1 MPPKRKKRYTQK
13 QKKRTGRKQKNTTF
27 KNTAQVGGRKSLED
41 ALSEK
46 LTDELVQKLIDYPDR
61 KYSILIDFCSD
72 NSFVVNTM
80 KLLDESSLA
89 SEGVYTPYNNKLTIS
104 NDFEQGKLLEIII
117 KVDKDVIQYATTVKE
132 KNESDN
138 KFCIDENLPVIYHIP
153 EITTLDDKDLLSS
166 TTLAPSIS
174 DEQPSGEVGFN
185 NAPRDPMS
193 YDNKEITSPDFIP
206 EQAQINMNDLVVE
219 DLEDVS
225 DSYIDSSVTAPSDD
239 LSKELE
245 TKIDRLAHEARLRAE
260 EEAQRK
266 AEEEAKR
273 KAEEDAKKKAQ
284 EEAKRK
290 AEEDAKKKAEEEAK
304 RKAEED
310 AKKKADEEA
319 KKKAEEDAKKKADE
333 ETRLKAEEDAKKKA
347 DDEAKKK
354 ADDEAKKKAEED
366 AKRKVEEEAK
376 RKVEEETKLK
386 AEEEKK
392 RHSDSKRGPIFTK
405 RNNKKGESH
414 VRGSFVEE
422 TLKKEAETHKE
433 AFRSQQDEPE
443 DEPEDDLDLTAITE
457 RIEEDDETKVEFIA
471 NIAALQANVID
482 AAVREPNVTDTIHK
496 LKSDIIKSWNTGFIK
511 DTIIKTIGEENNTNL
526 QNIFENVL
534 CRLYPFTFGKYE
546 APLSEGIFGYGEGS
560 YNTKYSHT
568 VDAIEGINYYLGT
581 LINDK
586 LNKEREMRVINDVS
600 TFINDFKK
608 KDGFNYIEGCHTSE
622 LVNGKCPVDTLKCK
636 NADENTKEATTIIA
650 DFENIGARLKTNQ
663 YNEKKSFSKDFVRI
677 DGKLQ
682 AFIQHINNK
691 GLTTNLAKIKTNIS
705 SKHANDDIQPIFIKQ
720 NIELLK
726 KFIENYV
733 SEKSKT
739 QGGKKTRKNRRK
751 TKQRKTKRRA

>member
-13 QKKRTGRKQKNTTF
+13 QKNRTGRKQKNTTF
-27 KNTAQVGGRKSLED
+27 KNTSQVGGRKSLED

-89 SEGVYTPYNNKLTIS
+89 SDGVYTPYNNQLTIP

-117 KVDKDVIQYATTVKE
+117 KVDEDVIQYATTVKE

-174 DEQPSGEVGFN
+174 DEQQSDMVDFN
-185 NAPRDPMS
+185 NAPRGPMS
-193 YDNKEITSPDFIP
+193 YDNKEITSPDFMP
-206 EQAQINMNDLVVE
+206 EQAQVNMNDLVVE

-225 DSYIDSSVTAPSDD
+225 DSYIDSNVTAPSDD

-260 EEAQRK
+260 EEAEKKRL
-266 AEEEAKR
+266 EEEAKR
-273 KAEEDAKKKAQ
+273 KAEED
-284 EEAKRK
+284 
-290 AEEDAKKKAEEEAK
+290 
-304 RKAEED
+304 
-310 AKKKADEEA
+310 
-319 KKKAEEDAKKKADE
+319 
-333 ETRLKAEEDAKKKA
+333 
-347 DDEAKKK
+347 
-354 ADDEAKKKAEED
+354 
-366 AKRKVEEEAK
+366 
-376 RKVEEETKLK
+376 
-386 AEEEKK
+386 
-392 RHSDSKRGPIFTK
+392 
-405 RNNKKGESH
+405 
-414 VRGSFVEE
+414 
-422 TLKKEAETHKE
+422 
-433 AFRSQQDEPE
+433 
-443 DEPEDDLDLTAITE
+443 EPEDDFDVTAITE

-471 NIAALQANVID
+471 NIAALQAKIKD
-482 AAVREPNVTDTIHK
+482 ATVRNPDIADTIHK
-496 LKSDIIKSWNTGFIK
+496 LKSDIIQSWNTGFIK

-534 CRLYPFTFGKYE
+534 CRLYPLTFGKYE

-560 YNTKYSHT
+560 YNAKHSHT

-586 LNKEREMRVINDVS
+586 LPGDIETNFINDVS

-608 KDGFNYIEGCHTSE
+608 KDSFNYIEGCHTSE
-622 LVNGKCPVDTLKCK
+622 LVKGKCPVDTLKCK

-650 DFENIGARLKTNQ
+650 DFDNIGARLKTNQ

-705 SKHANDDIQPIFIKQ
+705 SKHATDDIQPIFIKQ

>member
-80 KLLDESSLA
+80 KLLDDSSMA
-89 SEGVYTPYNNKLTIS
+89 SEGVYTPYKNKLTIS

-174 DEQPSGEVGFN
+174 DEQQSGEVDLDDASRG
-185 NAPRDPMS
+185 PMS
-193 YDNKEITSPDFIP
+193 YDEEITSPDFMH
-206 EQAQINMNDLVVE
+206 EKAQINMDDLVVE

-260 EEAQRK
+260 E
-266 AEEEAKR
+266 
-273 KAEEDAKKKAQ
+273 D
-284 EEAKRK
+284 
-290 AEEDAKKKAEEEAK
+290 
-304 RKAEED
+304 
-310 AKKKADEEA
+310 A
-319 KKKAEEDAKKKADE
+319 KKKAEEDAKKKA
-333 ETRLKAEEDAKKKA
+333 EED
-347 DDEAKKK
+347 
-354 ADDEAKKKAEED
+354 AKKKAEED
-366 AKRKVEEEAK
+366 AKKKVEEDA
-376 RKVEEETKLK
+376 RK
-386 AEEEKK
+386 AEEEARKA
-392 RHSDSKRGPIFTK
+392 
-405 RNNKKGESH
+405 
-414 VRGSFVEE
+414 EE
-422 TLKKEAETHKE
+422 EARKAE
-433 AFRSQQDEPE
+433 E
-443 DEPEDDLDLTAITE
+443 DELEDDLDVTAITE

-471 NIAALQANVID
+471 NIAALQAKVKD
-482 AAVREPNVTDTIHK
+482 ATVRNPDIADTIHK

-560 YNTKYSHT
+560 YNAKHSHT

-586 LNKEREMRVINDVS
+586 LPGDIETNFINDVS

-622 LVNGKCPVDTLKCK
+622 LVKGKCPVDTLKCK

-650 DFENIGARLKTNQ
+650 DFENIGKRLTTNH

-682 AFIQHINNK
+682 SFIQHINNK
-691 GLTTNLAKIKTNIS
+691 GLTTNLAKIKTNLS
-705 SKHANDDIQPIFIKQ
+705 SKHATDDIQPIFIKQ

-726 KFIENYV
+726 KFIDNYV

>member
-27 KNTAQVGGRKSLED
+27 KNTSQVGGRKSLED

-80 KLLDESSLA
+80 KLLDDSSMA
-89 SEGVYTPYNNKLTIS
+89 SEGVYTPYKNKLTIS

-174 DEQPSGEVGFN
+174 DEQQSGEVDLDDASRG
-185 NAPRDPMS
+185 PMS
-193 YDNKEITSPDFIP
+193 YDEEITSPDFMH
-206 EQAQINMNDLVVE
+206 EKAQINMDDLVVE

-260 EEAQRK
+260 E
-266 AEEEAKR
+266 
-273 KAEEDAKKKAQ
+273 D
-284 EEAKRK
+284 
-290 AEEDAKKKAEEEAK
+290 
-304 RKAEED
+304 
-310 AKKKADEEA
+310 A
-319 KKKAEEDAKKKADE
+319 KKKAEEDAKKKA
-333 ETRLKAEEDAKKKA
+333 EEDAKKKVEEDA
-347 DDEAKKK
+347 R
-354 ADDEAKKKAEED
+354 KAEEE

-376 RKVEEETKLK
+376 RKVEEEAKRKVEEEARLQ
-386 AEEEKK
+386 AEE
-392 RHSDSKRGPIFTK
+392 
-405 RNNKKGESH
+405 
-414 VRGSFVEE
+414 
-422 TLKKEAETHKE
+422 
-433 AFRSQQDEPE
+433 DEL
-443 DEPEDDLDLTAITE
+443 EDDLDVTAITE

-471 NIAALQANVID
+471 NIAALQAKVKD
-482 AAVREPNVTDTIHK
+482 ATVRNPDIADTIHK

-560 YNTKYSHT
+560 YNAKHSHT

-586 LNKEREMRVINDVS
+586 LPGDIETNFINDVS

-622 LVNGKCPVDTLKCK
+622 LVKGKCPVDTLKCK

-650 DFENIGARLKTNQ
+650 DFENIGKRLTTNH

-682 AFIQHINNK
+682 SFIQHINNK
-691 GLTTNLAKIKTNIS
+691 GLTTNLAKIKTNLS
-705 SKHANDDIQPIFIKQ
+705 SKHATDDIQPIFIKQ

-726 KFIENYV
+726 KFIDNYV

>member
-27 KNTAQVGGRKSLED
+27 KNTSQVGGRKSLED

-89 SEGVYTPYNNKLTIS
+89 SEGVYTPYKNKLTIS

-174 DEQPSGEVGFN
+174 DEQQSGEVDLDDASRG
-185 NAPRDPMS
+185 PMS
-193 YDNKEITSPDFIP
+193 YDEEITSPDFMH
-206 EQAQINMNDLVVE
+206 EKAQINMDDLVVE

-260 EEAQRK
+260 E
-266 AEEEAKR
+266 
-273 KAEEDAKKKAQ
+273 D
-284 EEAKRK
+284 
-290 AEEDAKKKAEEEAK
+290 
-304 RKAEED
+304 
-310 AKKKADEEA
+310 A
-319 KKKAEEDAKKKADE
+319 KKKAEEDAKKKA
-333 ETRLKAEEDAKKKA
+333 EED
-347 DDEAKKK
+347 
-354 ADDEAKKKAEED
+354 AKKKAEED
-366 AKRKVEEEAK
+366 AKKKVEEDA
-376 RKVEEETKLK
+376 RK
-386 AEEEKK
+386 AEEEARKA
-392 RHSDSKRGPIFTK
+392 
-405 RNNKKGESH
+405 
-414 VRGSFVEE
+414 EE
-422 TLKKEAETHKE
+422 EARKAE
-433 AFRSQQDEPE
+433 E
-443 DEPEDDLDLTAITE
+443 DELEDDLDVTAITE

-471 NIAALQANVID
+471 NIAALQAKVKD
-482 AAVREPNVTDTIHK
+482 ATVRNPDIADTIHK

-560 YNTKYSHT
+560 YNAKHSHT

-586 LNKEREMRVINDVS
+586 LPGDIETNFINDVS

-622 LVNGKCPVDTLKCK
+622 LVKGKCPVDTLKCK

-650 DFENIGARLKTNQ
+650 DFENIGKRLTTNH

-682 AFIQHINNK
+682 SFIQHINNK
-691 GLTTNLAKIKTNIS
+691 GLTTNLAKIKTNLS
-705 SKHANDDIQPIFIKQ
+705 SKHATDDIQPIFIKQ

-726 KFIENYV
+726 KFIDNYV

>member
-138 KFCIDENLPVIYHIP
+138 KFCIDDNLPVIYHIP

-174 DEQPSGEVGFN
+174 DEQPSGEVDLDDASRG
-185 NAPRDPMS
+185 PMS
-193 YDNKEITSPDFIP
+193 YEEITSPDFMP

-266 AEEEAKR
+266 AEEEAQR
-273 KAEEDAKKKAQ
+273 KAE

-290 AEEDAKKKAEEEAK
+290 AEEDTKKKADEEAK

-366 AKRKVEEEAK
+366 AKRKVEEET
-376 RKVEEETKLK
+376 RLKVEEE
-386 AEEEKK
+386 AK
-392 RHSDSKRGPIFTK
+392 RRK
-405 RNNKKGESH
+405 
-414 VRGSFVEE
+414 
-422 TLKKEAETHKE
+422 
-433 AFRSQQDEPE
+433 QQD
-443 DEPEDDLDLTAITE
+443 
-457 RIEEDDETKVEFIA
+457 RI
-471 NIAALQANVID
+471 Q
-482 AAVREPNVTDTIHK
+482 
-496 LKSDIIKSWNTGFIK
+496 
-511 DTIIKTIGEENNTNL
+511 
-526 QNIFENVL
+526 QN
-534 CRLYPFTFGKYE
+534 
-546 APLSEGIFGYGEGS
+546 
-560 YNTKYSHT
+560 
-568 VDAIEGINYYLGT
+568 
-581 LINDK
+581 
-586 LNKEREMRVINDVS
+586 
-600 TFINDFKK
+600 
-608 KDGFNYIEGCHTSE
+608 
-622 LVNGKCPVDTLKCK
+622 
-636 NADENTKEATTIIA
+636 
-650 DFENIGARLKTNQ
+650 
-663 YNEKKSFSKDFVRI
+663 
-677 DGKLQ
+677 
-682 AFIQHINNK
+682 
-691 GLTTNLAKIKTNIS
+691 
-705 SKHANDDIQPIFIKQ
+705 
-720 NIELLK
+720 
-726 KFIENYV
+726 
-733 SEKSKT
+733 
-739 QGGKKTRKNRRK
+739 
-751 TKQRKTKRRA
+751 

>member
-27 KNTAQVGGRKSLED
+27 KNTSQVGGRKSLED

-80 KLLDESSLA
+80 KLLDDSSMA
-89 SEGVYTPYNNKLTIS
+89 SEGVYTPYKNKLTIS

-174 DEQPSGEVGFN
+174 DEQQSGEVDLDDASRG
-185 NAPRDPMS
+185 PMS
-193 YDNKEITSPDFIP
+193 YDEEITSPDFMH
-206 EQAQINMNDLVVE
+206 EKAQINMDDLVVE

-260 EEAQRK
+260 E
-266 AEEEAKR
+266 
-273 KAEEDAKKKAQ
+273 D
-284 EEAKRK
+284 
-290 AEEDAKKKAEEEAK
+290 
-304 RKAEED
+304 
-310 AKKKADEEA
+310 A
-319 KKKAEEDAKKKADE
+319 KKKAEEDAKKKA
-333 ETRLKAEEDAKKKA
+333 EEDAKKKVEEDA
-347 DDEAKKK
+347 RKAQEEARK
-354 ADDEAKKKAEED
+354 AEEEARKAEED
-366 AKRKVEEEAK
+366 E
-376 RKVEEETKLK
+376 L
-386 AEEEKK
+386 
-392 RHSDSKRGPIFTK
+392 
-405 RNNKKGESH
+405 
-414 VRGSFVEE
+414 
-422 TLKKEAETHKE
+422 
-433 AFRSQQDEPE
+433 
-443 DEPEDDLDLTAITE
+443 EDDLDVTAITE

-471 NIAALQANVID
+471 NIAALQAKVKD
-482 AAVREPNVTDTIHK
+482 ATVRNPDIADTIHK

-560 YNTKYSHT
+560 YNAKHSHT

-586 LNKEREMRVINDVS
+586 LPGDIETNFINDVS

-622 LVNGKCPVDTLKCK
+622 LVKGKCPVDTLKCK

-650 DFENIGARLKTNQ
+650 DFENIGKRLTTNH

-726 KFIENYV
+726 KFIDNYV

>member
-27 KNTAQVGGRKSLED
+27 KNTSQVGGRKSLED

-80 KLLDESSLA
+80 KLLDDSSMA
-89 SEGVYTPYNNKLTIS
+89 SEGVYTPYKNKLTIS

-174 DEQPSGEVGFN
+174 DEQQSGEVDLDDASRG
-185 NAPRDPMS
+185 PMS
-193 YDNKEITSPDFIP
+193 YDEEITSPDFMH
-206 EQAQINMNDLVVE
+206 EKAQINMDDLVVE

-260 EEAQRK
+260 E
-266 AEEEAKR
+266 
-273 KAEEDAKKKAQ
+273 D
-284 EEAKRK
+284 
-290 AEEDAKKKAEEEAK
+290 
-304 RKAEED
+304 
-310 AKKKADEEA
+310 A
-319 KKKAEEDAKKKADE
+319 KKKAEEDAKKKVE
-333 ETRLKAEEDAKKKA
+333 EDARKAEEEARKAEEEARKAEED
-347 DDEAKKK
+347 E
-354 ADDEAKKKAEED
+354 
-366 AKRKVEEEAK
+366 
-376 RKVEEETKLK
+376 L
-386 AEEEKK
+386 
-392 RHSDSKRGPIFTK
+392 
-405 RNNKKGESH
+405 
-414 VRGSFVEE
+414 
-422 TLKKEAETHKE
+422 
-433 AFRSQQDEPE
+433 
-443 DEPEDDLDLTAITE
+443 EDDLDVTAITE

-471 NIAALQANVID
+471 NIAALQAKVKD
-482 AAVREPNVTDTIHK
+482 ATVRNPDIADTIHK

-560 YNTKYSHT
+560 YNAKHSHT

-586 LNKEREMRVINDVS
+586 LPGDIETNFINDVS

-622 LVNGKCPVDTLKCK
+622 LVKGKCPVDTLKCK

-650 DFENIGARLKTNQ
+650 DFENIGKRLTTNH

-682 AFIQHINNK
+682 SFIQHINNK
-691 GLTTNLAKIKTNIS
+691 GLTANLAKIKTNLS
-705 SKHANDDIQPIFIKQ
+705 SKHATDDIQPIFIKQ

-726 KFIENYV
+726 KFIDNYV

>member
-27 KNTAQVGGRKSLED
+27 KNTSQVGGRKSLED

-89 SEGVYTPYNNKLTIS
+89 SEGVYTPYKNKLTIS

-174 DEQPSGEVGFN
+174 DEQQSGEVDLDDASRG
-185 NAPRDPMS
+185 PMS
-193 YDNKEITSPDFIP
+193 YDEEITSPDFMH
-206 EQAQINMNDLVVE
+206 EKAQINMDDLVVE

-260 EEAQRK
+260 E
-266 AEEEAKR
+266 
-273 KAEEDAKKKAQ
+273 D
-284 EEAKRK
+284 
-290 AEEDAKKKAEEEAK
+290 
-304 RKAEED
+304 
-310 AKKKADEEA
+310 A
-319 KKKAEEDAKKKADE
+319 KKKAEEDAKKKA
-333 ETRLKAEEDAKKKA
+333 EEDAKKKVEEDA
-347 DDEAKKK
+347 RKAEEEARK
-354 ADDEAKKKAEED
+354 AEEEARKAEED
-366 AKRKVEEEAK
+366 E
-376 RKVEEETKLK
+376 L
-386 AEEEKK
+386 
-392 RHSDSKRGPIFTK
+392 
-405 RNNKKGESH
+405 
-414 VRGSFVEE
+414 
-422 TLKKEAETHKE
+422 
-433 AFRSQQDEPE
+433 
-443 DEPEDDLDLTAITE
+443 EDDLDVTAITE

-471 NIAALQANVID
+471 NIAALQAKVKD
-482 AAVREPNVTDTIHK
+482 ATVRNPDIADTIHK

-560 YNTKYSHT
+560 YNAKHSHT

-586 LNKEREMRVINDVS
+586 LPGDIETNFINDVS

-622 LVNGKCPVDTLKCK
+622 LVKGKCPVDTLKCK

-650 DFENIGARLKTNQ
+650 DFENIGKRLTTNH

-682 AFIQHINNK
+682 SFIQHINNK
-691 GLTTNLAKIKTNIS
+691 GLTTNLAKIKTNLS
-705 SKHANDDIQPIFIKQ
+705 SKHATDDIQPIFIKQ

-726 KFIENYV
+726 KFIDNYV

>member
-27 KNTAQVGGRKSLED
+27 KNTSQVGGRKSLED

-80 KLLDESSLA
+80 KLLDDSSMA
-89 SEGVYTPYNNKLTIS
+89 SEGVYTPYKNKLTIS

-174 DEQPSGEVGFN
+174 DEQQSGEVDLDDASRG
-185 NAPRDPMS
+185 PMS
-193 YDNKEITSPDFIP
+193 YDEEITSPDFMH
-206 EQAQINMNDLVVE
+206 EKAQINMDDLVVE
-219 DLEDVS
+219 DLEEVS

-260 EEAQRK
+260 EDAKTK
-266 AEEEAKR
+266 AVEEEAR
-273 KAEEDAKKKAQ
+273 KAEEDAKKKVE
-284 EEAKRK
+284 EEAR
-290 AEEDAKKKAEEEAK
+290 KAEEEA
-304 RKAEED
+304 RK
-310 AKKKADEEA
+310 
-319 KKKAEEDAKKKADE
+319 
-333 ETRLKAEEDAKKKA
+333 T
-347 DDEAKKK
+347 
-354 ADDEAKKKAEED
+354 
-366 AKRKVEEEAK
+366 EEEA
-376 RKVEEETKLK
+376 RKTEEEARKT
-386 AEEEKK
+386 E
-392 RHSDSKRGPIFTK
+392 
-405 RNNKKGESH
+405 
-414 VRGSFVEE
+414 
-422 TLKKEAETHKE
+422 
-433 AFRSQQDEPE
+433 E
-443 DEPEDDLDLTAITE
+443 DELEDDLDVTAITE

-471 NIAALQANVID
+471 NIAALQAKVKD
-482 AAVREPNVTDTIHK
+482 ATVRNPDIADTIHK

-560 YNTKYSHT
+560 YNAKHSHT

-586 LNKEREMRVINDVS
+586 LPGDIETNFINDVS

-622 LVNGKCPVDTLKCK
+622 LVKGKCPVDTLKCK

-650 DFENIGARLKTNQ
+650 DFENIGKRLTTNH

>member
-46 LTDELVQKLIDYPDR
+46 LTDGLVQKLIDYPDR

-89 SEGVYTPYNNKLTIS
+89 SDGVYTPYNNQLTIP

-117 KVDKDVIQYATTVKE
+117 KVDEDVIQYATTVKE

-174 DEQPSGEVGFN
+174 DEQQSDMVDFN
-185 NAPRDPMS
+185 NAPRGPMS
-193 YDNKEITSPDFIP
+193 YDNKEITSPDFMP
-206 EQAQINMNDLVVE
+206 EQAQVNMNDLVVE

-225 DSYIDSSVTAPSDD
+225 DSYIDSNVTAPSDD

-260 EEAQRK
+260 EEAEK
-266 AEEEAKR
+266 KR
-273 KAEEDAKKKAQ
+273 LE

-290 AEEDAKKKAEEEAK
+290 AEEDAKKKAEEEA
-304 RKAEED
+304 
-310 AKKKADEEA
+310 
-319 KKKAEEDAKKKADE
+319 
-333 ETRLKAEEDAKKKA
+333 
-347 DDEAKKK
+347 
-354 ADDEAKKKAEED
+354 
-366 AKRKVEEEAK
+366 RKVEEEAK
-376 RKVEEETKLK
+376 RK
-386 AEEEKK
+386 AE
-392 RHSDSKRGPIFTK
+392 
-405 RNNKKGESH
+405 
-414 VRGSFVEE
+414 
-422 TLKKEAETHKE
+422 
-433 AFRSQQDEPE
+433 E
-443 DEPEDDLDLTAITE
+443 DEPEDDFDVTAITE

-471 NIAALQANVID
+471 NIAALQAKIKD
-482 AAVREPNVTDTIHK
+482 ATVRNPDIADTIHK
-496 LKSDIIKSWNTGFIK
+496 LKSDIIQSWNTGFIK

-534 CRLYPFTFGKYE
+534 CRLYPLTFGKYE

-560 YNTKYSHT
+560 YNAKHSHT

-586 LNKEREMRVINDVS
+586 LPGDIETNFINDVS

-608 KDGFNYIEGCHTSE
+608 KDSFNYIEGCHTSE
-622 LVNGKCPVDTLKCK
+622 LVKGKCPVDTLKCK

-650 DFENIGARLKTNQ
+650 DFDNIGARLKTNQ

-705 SKHANDDIQPIFIKQ
+705 SKHATDDIQPIFIKQ

>member
-27 KNTAQVGGRKSLED
+27 KNTSQVGGRKSLED

-80 KLLDESSLA
+80 KLLDDSSMA
-89 SEGVYTPYNNKLTIS
+89 SEGVYTPYKNKLTIS

-174 DEQPSGEVGFN
+174 DEQQSGEVDLDDASRG
-185 NAPRDPMS
+185 PMS
-193 YDNKEITSPDFIP
+193 YDEEITSPDFMH
-206 EQAQINMNDLVVE
+206 EKAQINMDDLVVE

-260 EEAQRK
+260 ED
-266 AEEEAKR
+266 AKK
-273 KAEEDAKKKAQ
+273 KAEEDAKKKA
-284 EEAKRK
+284 EEDAKKKVEEDARK
-290 AEEDAKKKAEEEAK
+290 AEEDAKKKAEE
-304 RKAEED
+304 D
-310 AKKKADEEA
+310 A
-319 KKKAEEDAKKKADE
+319 KKKAEEDAKKKA
-333 ETRLKAEEDAKKKA
+333 EED
-347 DDEAKKK
+347 
-354 ADDEAKKKAEED
+354 AKKKAEED
-366 AKRKVEEEAK
+366 AKKKVEEDA
-376 RKVEEETKLK
+376 RK
-386 AEEEKK
+386 AEEEARKA
-392 RHSDSKRGPIFTK
+392 
-405 RNNKKGESH
+405 
-414 VRGSFVEE
+414 EE
-422 TLKKEAETHKE
+422 EARKAE
-433 AFRSQQDEPE
+433 E
-443 DEPEDDLDLTAITE
+443 DELEDDLDVTAITE

-471 NIAALQANVID
+471 NIAALQAKVKD
-482 AAVREPNVTDTIHK
+482 ATVRNPDIADTIHK

-560 YNTKYSHT
+560 YNAKHSHT

-586 LNKEREMRVINDVS
+586 LPGDIETNFINDVS

-622 LVNGKCPVDTLKCK
+622 LVKGKCPVDTLKCK

-650 DFENIGARLKTNQ
+650 DFENIGKRLTTNH

-682 AFIQHINNK
+682 SFIQHINNK
-691 GLTTNLAKIKTNIS
+691 GLTTNLAKIKTNLS
-705 SKHANDDIQPIFIKQ
+705 SKHATDDIQPIFIKQ

-726 KFIENYV
+726 KFIDNYV

>member
-1 MPPKRKKRYTQK
+1 MPPKRKKIYTQK

-46 LTDELVQKLIDYPDR
+46 LTDGLVQKLIDYPDR

-89 SEGVYTPYNNKLTIS
+89 SEGVYTPYKNKLTIS

-117 KVDKDVIQYATTVKE
+117 KVDKDVIQYATAVKE
-132 KNESDN
+132 KNEFDN
-138 KFCIDENLPVIYHIP
+138 KLCIDENLPVIYHIP
-153 EITTLDDKDLLSS
+153 EITT
-166 TTLAPSIS
+166 
-174 DEQPSGEVGFN
+174 
-185 NAPRDPMS
+185 
-193 YDNKEITSPDFIP
+193 TSPDFMP

-225 DSYIDSSVTAPSDD
+225 DSYINSSVTAPSADQ
-239 LSKELE
+239 ELE

-260 EEAQRK
+260 EEAEKKRL
-266 AEEEAKR
+266 EEEAKR
-273 KAEEDAKKKAQ
+273 KAEED
-284 EEAKRK
+284 
-290 AEEDAKKKAEEEAK
+290 
-304 RKAEED
+304 
-310 AKKKADEEA
+310 
-319 KKKAEEDAKKKADE
+319 
-333 ETRLKAEEDAKKKA
+333 
-347 DDEAKKK
+347 
-354 ADDEAKKKAEED
+354 
-366 AKRKVEEEAK
+366 
-376 RKVEEETKLK
+376 
-386 AEEEKK
+386 
-392 RHSDSKRGPIFTK
+392 
-405 RNNKKGESH
+405 
-414 VRGSFVEE
+414 
-422 TLKKEAETHKE
+422 
-433 AFRSQQDEPE
+433 
-443 DEPEDDLDLTAITE
+443 EPEDDFDVTAITE
-457 RIEEDDETKVEFIA
+457 RIEEDDEIKVEFIA

-482 AAVREPNVTDTIHK
+482 AAVRNPDIADTIHK

-511 DTIIKTIGEENNTNL
+511 DTIIKTIGKENNTNL

-534 CRLYPFTFGKYE
+534 CRLYPLTFGKYE

-560 YNTKYSHT
+560 YNAKHSHT

-586 LNKEREMRVINDVS
+586 LPGDIETNFINDVS

-608 KDGFNYIEGCHTSE
+608 KDGFNYIEGCHNSE
-622 LVNGKCPVDTLKCK
+622 LVKGKCPVDTLKCK

-682 AFIQHINNK
+682 SFIQHINNK
-691 GLTTNLAKIKTNIS
+691 GLTANLAKIKTNIS
-705 SKHANDDIQPIFIKQ
+705 SKNATDDIQPIFIKQ

>member
-27 KNTAQVGGRKSLED
+27 KNTSQVGGRKSLED

-80 KLLDESSLA
+80 KLLDDSSMA
-89 SEGVYTPYNNKLTIS
+89 SEGVYTPYKNKLTIS

-174 DEQPSGEVGFN
+174 DEQQSGEVDLDDASRG
-185 NAPRDPMS
+185 PMS
-193 YDNKEITSPDFIP
+193 YDEEITSPDFMH
-206 EQAQINMNDLVVE
+206 EKAQINMDDLVVE

-260 EEAQRK
+260 E
-266 AEEEAKR
+266 
-273 KAEEDAKKKAQ
+273 D
-284 EEAKRK
+284 
-290 AEEDAKKKAEEEAK
+290 
-304 RKAEED
+304 
-310 AKKKADEEA
+310 A
-319 KKKAEEDAKKKADE
+319 KKKAEEDAKKKA
-333 ETRLKAEEDAKKKA
+333 EEDAKKKVEEDA
-347 DDEAKKK
+347 RKAEEEARK
-354 ADDEAKKKAEED
+354 AEEEARKAEED
-366 AKRKVEEEAK
+366 E
-376 RKVEEETKLK
+376 L
-386 AEEEKK
+386 
-392 RHSDSKRGPIFTK
+392 
-405 RNNKKGESH
+405 
-414 VRGSFVEE
+414 
-422 TLKKEAETHKE
+422 
-433 AFRSQQDEPE
+433 
-443 DEPEDDLDLTAITE
+443 EDDLDVTAITE

-471 NIAALQANVID
+471 NIAALQAKVKD
-482 AAVREPNVTDTIHK
+482 ATVRNPDIADTIHK

-560 YNTKYSHT
+560 YNAKHSHT

-586 LNKEREMRVINDVS
+586 LPGDIETNFINDVS

-622 LVNGKCPVDTLKCK
+622 LVKGKCPVDTLKCK

-650 DFENIGARLKTNQ
+650 DFENIGKRLTTNH

-682 AFIQHINNK
+682 SFIQHINNK
-691 GLTTNLAKIKTNIS
+691 GLTTNLAKIKTNLS
-705 SKHANDDIQPIFIKQ
+705 SKHATDDIQPIFIKQ

-726 KFIENYV
+726 KFIDNYV

>member
-27 KNTAQVGGRKSLED
+27 KNTSQVGGRKSLED

-80 KLLDESSLA
+80 KLLDDSSMA
-89 SEGVYTPYNNKLTIS
+89 SEGVYTPYKNKLTIS

-174 DEQPSGEVGFN
+174 DEQQSGEVDLDDASRG
-185 NAPRDPMS
+185 PMS
-193 YDNKEITSPDFIP
+193 YDEEITSPDFMH
-206 EQAQINMNDLVVE
+206 EKAQINMDDLVVE

-260 EEAQRK
+260 E
-266 AEEEAKR
+266 
-273 KAEEDAKKKAQ
+273 D
-284 EEAKRK
+284 
-290 AEEDAKKKAEEEAK
+290 
-304 RKAEED
+304 
-310 AKKKADEEA
+310 A
-319 KKKAEEDAKKKADE
+319 KKKAEEDAKKKVE
-333 ETRLKAEEDAKKKA
+333 EDARKAEEEARKAEED
-347 DDEAKKK
+347 E
-354 ADDEAKKKAEED
+354 
-366 AKRKVEEEAK
+366 
-376 RKVEEETKLK
+376 L
-386 AEEEKK
+386 
-392 RHSDSKRGPIFTK
+392 
-405 RNNKKGESH
+405 
-414 VRGSFVEE
+414 
-422 TLKKEAETHKE
+422 
-433 AFRSQQDEPE
+433 
-443 DEPEDDLDLTAITE
+443 EDDLDVTAITE

-471 NIAALQANVID
+471 NIAALQAKVKD
-482 AAVREPNVTDTIHK
+482 ATVRNPDIADTIHK

-560 YNTKYSHT
+560 YNAKHSHT

-586 LNKEREMRVINDVS
+586 LPGDIETNFINDVS

-622 LVNGKCPVDTLKCK
+622 LVKGKCPVDTLKCK

-650 DFENIGARLKTNQ
+650 DFENIGKRLTTNH

-682 AFIQHINNK
+682 SFIQHINNK
-691 GLTTNLAKIKTNIS
+691 GLTTNLAKIKTNLS
-705 SKHANDDIQPIFIKQ
+705 SKHATDDIQPIFIKQ

-726 KFIENYV
+726 KFIDNYV

>member
-27 KNTAQVGGRKSLED
+27 KNTSQVGGRKSLED

-80 KLLDESSLA
+80 KLLDDSSMA
-89 SEGVYTPYNNKLTIS
+89 SEGVYTPYKNKLTIS

-174 DEQPSGEVGFN
+174 DEQQSGEVDLDDASRG
-185 NAPRDPMS
+185 PMS
-193 YDNKEITSPDFIP
+193 YDEEITSPDFMH
-206 EQAQINMNDLVVE
+206 EKAQINMDDLVVE

-260 EEAQRK
+260 E
-266 AEEEAKR
+266 
-273 KAEEDAKKKAQ
+273 D
-284 EEAKRK
+284 
-290 AEEDAKKKAEEEAK
+290 
-304 RKAEED
+304 
-310 AKKKADEEA
+310 A
-319 KKKAEEDAKKKADE
+319 KKKAEEDAKKKVE
-333 ETRLKAEEDAKKKA
+333 EDARKAEEEARKAEEEARKAEED
-347 DDEAKKK
+347 E
-354 ADDEAKKKAEED
+354 
-366 AKRKVEEEAK
+366 
-376 RKVEEETKLK
+376 L
-386 AEEEKK
+386 
-392 RHSDSKRGPIFTK
+392 
-405 RNNKKGESH
+405 
-414 VRGSFVEE
+414 
-422 TLKKEAETHKE
+422 
-433 AFRSQQDEPE
+433 
-443 DEPEDDLDLTAITE
+443 EDDLDVTAITE

-471 NIAALQANVID
+471 NIAALQAKVKD
-482 AAVREPNVTDTIHK
+482 ATVRNPDIADTIHK

-560 YNTKYSHT
+560 YNAKHSHT

-586 LNKEREMRVINDVS
+586 LPGDIETNFINDVS

-622 LVNGKCPVDTLKCK
+622 LVKGKCPVDTLKCK

-650 DFENIGARLKTNQ
+650 DFENIGKRLTTNH

-682 AFIQHINNK
+682 SFIQHINNK
-691 GLTTNLAKIKTNIS
+691 GLTTNLAKIKTNLS
-705 SKHANDDIQPIFIKQ
+705 SKHATDDIQPIFIKQ

-726 KFIENYV
+726 KFIDNYV

>member
-27 KNTAQVGGRKSLED
+27 KNTSQVGGRKSLED

-80 KLLDESSLA
+80 KLLDDSSMA
-89 SEGVYTPYNNKLTIS
+89 SEGVYTPYKNKLTIS

-174 DEQPSGEVGFN
+174 DEQQSGEVDLDDASRG
-185 NAPRDPMS
+185 PMS
-193 YDNKEITSPDFIP
+193 YDEEITSPDFMH
-206 EQAQINMNDLVVE
+206 EKAQINMDDLVVE

-260 EEAQRK
+260 E
-266 AEEEAKR
+266 
-273 KAEEDAKKKAQ
+273 D
-284 EEAKRK
+284 
-290 AEEDAKKKAEEEAK
+290 
-304 RKAEED
+304 
-310 AKKKADEEA
+310 A
-319 KKKAEEDAKKKADE
+319 KKKAEEDAKKKA
-333 ETRLKAEEDAKKKA
+333 EED
-347 DDEAKKK
+347 
-354 ADDEAKKKAEED
+354 AKKKAEED
-366 AKRKVEEEAK
+366 AKKKVEEDA
-376 RKVEEETKLK
+376 RK
-386 AEEEKK
+386 AEEEARKA
-392 RHSDSKRGPIFTK
+392 
-405 RNNKKGESH
+405 
-414 VRGSFVEE
+414 EE
-422 TLKKEAETHKE
+422 EARKAE
-433 AFRSQQDEPE
+433 E
-443 DEPEDDLDLTAITE
+443 DELEDDLDVTAITE

-471 NIAALQANVID
+471 NIAALQAKVKD
-482 AAVREPNVTDTIHK
+482 ATVRNPDIADTIHK

-560 YNTKYSHT
+560 YNAKHSHT

-586 LNKEREMRVINDVS
+586 LPGDIETNFINDVS

-622 LVNGKCPVDTLKCK
+622 LVKGKCPVDTLKCK

-650 DFENIGARLKTNQ
+650 DFENIGKRLTTNH

-682 AFIQHINNK
+682 SFIQHINNK
-691 GLTTNLAKIKTNIS
+691 GLTTNLAKIKTNLS
-705 SKHANDDIQPIFIKQ
+705 SKHATDDIQPIFIKQ

-726 KFIENYV
+726 KFIDNYV

>member
-27 KNTAQVGGRKSLED
+27 KNTSQVGGRKSLED

-89 SEGVYTPYNNKLTIS
+89 SEGVYTPYKNKLTIS

-174 DEQPSGEVGFN
+174 DEQQSGEVDLDDASRG
-185 NAPRDPMS
+185 PMS
-193 YDNKEITSPDFIP
+193 YDEEITSPDFMH
-206 EQAQINMNDLVVE
+206 EKAQINMDDLVVE

-260 EEAQRK
+260 EDAK
-266 AEEEAKR
+266 KKVEEEAR
-273 KAEEDAKKKAQ
+273 KAEEDAKKKV
-284 EEAKRK
+284 E
-290 AEEDAKKKAEEEAK
+290 
-304 RKAEED
+304 
-310 AKKKADEEA
+310 EEA
-319 KKKAEEDAKKKADE
+319 KKKVEEE
-333 ETRLKAEEDAKKKA
+333 
-347 DDEAKKK
+347 
-354 ADDEAKKKAEED
+354 

-376 RKVEEETKLK
+376 RKVEEEAKRKVEEEARLQ
-386 AEEEKK
+386 AEE
-392 RHSDSKRGPIFTK
+392 
-405 RNNKKGESH
+405 
-414 VRGSFVEE
+414 
-422 TLKKEAETHKE
+422 
-433 AFRSQQDEPE
+433 DEL
-443 DEPEDDLDLTAITE
+443 EDDLDVTAITE

-471 NIAALQANVID
+471 NIAALQAKVKD
-482 AAVREPNVTDTIHK
+482 ATVRNPDIADTIHK

-560 YNTKYSHT
+560 YNAKHSHT

-586 LNKEREMRVINDVS
+586 LPGDIETNFINDVS

-622 LVNGKCPVDTLKCK
+622 LVKGKCPVDTLKCK

-650 DFENIGARLKTNQ
+650 DFENIGKRLTTNH

-682 AFIQHINNK
+682 SFIQHINNK
-691 GLTTNLAKIKTNIS
+691 GLTTNLAKIKTNLS
-705 SKHANDDIQPIFIKQ
+705 SKHATDDIQPIFIKQ

-726 KFIENYV
+726 KFIDNYV

>member
-80 KLLDESSLA
+80 KLLDDSSMA
-89 SEGVYTPYNNKLTIS
+89 SEGVYTPYKNKLTIS

-174 DEQPSGEVGFN
+174 DEQQSGEVDLDDASRG
-185 NAPRDPMS
+185 PMS
-193 YDNKEITSPDFIP
+193 YDEEITSPDFMH
-206 EQAQINMNDLVVE
+206 EKAQINMDDLVVE

-260 EEAQRK
+260 EDAK
-266 AEEEAKR
+266 KKVEEEAR
-273 KAEEDAKKKAQ
+273 KAEEDAKKKV
-284 EEAKRK
+284 
-290 AEEDAKKKAEEEAK
+290 EEEAK
-304 RKAEED
+304 K
-310 AKKKADEEA
+310 
-319 KKKAEEDAKKKADE
+319 
-333 ETRLKAEEDAKKKA
+333 
-347 DDEAKKK
+347 
-354 ADDEAKKKAEED
+354 
-366 AKRKVEEEAK
+366 KVEEEAK
-376 RKVEEETKLK
+376 RKVEEEARLQ
-386 AEEEKK
+386 AEE
-392 RHSDSKRGPIFTK
+392 
-405 RNNKKGESH
+405 
-414 VRGSFVEE
+414 
-422 TLKKEAETHKE
+422 
-433 AFRSQQDEPE
+433 DEL
-443 DEPEDDLDLTAITE
+443 EDDLDVTAITE

-471 NIAALQANVID
+471 NIAALQAKVKD
-482 AAVREPNVTDTIHK
+482 ATVRNPDIADTIHK

-560 YNTKYSHT
+560 YNAKHSHT

-586 LNKEREMRVINDVS
+586 LPGDIETNFINDVS

-622 LVNGKCPVDTLKCK
+622 LVKGKCPVDTLKCK

-650 DFENIGARLKTNQ
+650 DFENIGKRLTTNH

-682 AFIQHINNK
+682 SFIQHINNK
-691 GLTTNLAKIKTNIS
+691 GLTTNLAKIKTNLS
-705 SKHANDDIQPIFIKQ
+705 SKHATDDIQPIFIKQ

-726 KFIENYV
+726 KFIDNYV